1 MIKVYNTVYSLRR
14 VKTYESGVLYNV
26 VDLNAFGF
34 WVFDPSDTTSPHDG
48 LNIVVNNSGQR
59 IKRQIFLL
67 ALLPPSLTATSG
79 AFGDTVNLSWS
90 PRPTSGG
97 YNVQFSTDNTNWTGI
112 GGTIAAGTTTYA
124 HTGRTN
130 GVLYYYRVKALAAA
144 GYQESEWATASV
156 TTTITLLL
164 DTTNS
169 AGAWS
174 VTRKLRTAYSG
185 AAFRVERA
193 SDNTQQDIG
202 FSGLYVDESALST
215 FAAGTDAFVVT
226 IYDQTGNSRNA
237 TVAALTN
244 APKIVNGGTLLKEG
258 GKLVMEFDGTND
270 YFTVV
275 DYALGTTFF
284 IFAVAGKVSTNT
296 VNTIYGRGTTNSG
309 YSRDGMLYL
318 DTATSLLN
326 VQRVDGAGNIGMA
339 GQSATL
345 ANMQLL
351 SGSLVSA
358 NLKASVNAVESSN
371 VFSTVTGSVDPQ
383 TSIGAVGDGAAI
395 KYFFKGRMSEIV
407 VYTTNQSS
415 NVSAINTNINTHYTI
430 Y

>member
-1 MIKVYNTVYSLRR
+1 MIKVYKTSYLLRR
-14 VKTYESGVLYNV
+14 VKTFEVGTVYMVSDPNT
-26 VDLNAFGF
+26 FGI
-34 WVFDPSDTTSPHDG
+34 WLFDPTDTTSANDYT
-48 LNIVVNNSGQR
+48 NVVVNASGQR
-59 IKRQIFLL
+59 LRRQVLL
-67 ALLPPSLTATSG
+67 IGLATPILDATSG
-79 AFGDTVNLSWS
+79 SLGDTVNLSWS
-90 PRPTSGG
+90 PRPLSGG
-97 YNVQFSTDNTNWTGI
+97 YTLQFSTDNTNWTGI
-112 GGTIAAGTTTYA
+112 GGTIAAGTTTYT

-130 GVLYYYRVKALAAA
+130 ATLYYYRVKALAAS
-144 GYQESEWATASV
+144 GYQESDWGTDSV
-156 TTTITLLL
+156 TTSITLLL

-226 IYDQTGNSRNA
+226 IYDQTGNGRNA
-237 TVAALTN
+237 TVAAFTN

-270 YFTVV
+270 YFDVV

-318 DTATSLLN
+318 DTATNLLN
-326 VQRVDGAGNIGMA
+326 IQRVDGAGNIGMA

-351 SGSLVSA
+351 SGRLVSA

>member
-97 YNVQFSTDNTNWTGI
+97 YNVQFSTDNINWTGI

-130 GVLYYYRVKALAAA
+130 GVLYYYRVKALAAV

-174 VTRKLRTAYSG
+174 VTRKLRTSYAGS
-185 AAFRVERA
+185 AFRVQRT

-215 FAAGTDAFVVT
+215 FAAGTDAHVVT
-226 IYDQTGNSRNA
+226 IYDQTGNGRNA
-237 TVAALTN
+237 TVAAFTN

-270 YFTVV
+270 YFDVV

-296 VNTIYGRGTTNSG
+296 VNVIYGRGTTNFNF
-309 YSRDGMLYL
+309 SRDGLLFL

-326 VQRVDGAGNIGMA
+326 IQRIDNTGDVKMV

-371 VFSTVTGSVDPQ
+371 IPTTITGSVDPQ
-383 TSIGAVGDGAAI
+383 TSIGAIGDGTVM
-395 KYFFKGRMSEIV
+395 KHFFKGRMSEIV

-415 NVSAINTNINTHYTI
+415 NVSAINSNMNAHYTL